1 MANVCHGAPAPV
13 ATAIFSLNGNG
24 GDLSCG
30 TSLTLDEYTL
40 GVSGG
45 ISTEADLGTG
55 VREVT
60 PLEGVV
66 YVCVVETESASD
78 VVCDDLTSMGKSRLQ
93 VDVHTKRC

>member
-1 MANVCHGAPAPV
+1 M

-24 GDLSCG
+24 GDLSWG

-45 ISTEADLGTG
+45 ISTEADLGAG

-66 YVCVVETESASD
+66 YVCVVST
-78 VVCDDLTSMGKSRLQ
+78 LR
-93 VDVHTKRC
+93 